1 MLNIANTR
9 KEWFIEQI
17 EGLKEK
23 GTSYAEIAASLGVK
37 PQYLNLIKNTER
49 GASEKLT
56 LKLCEAFNINHNDLL
71 KRIGTYEKQISRRSL
86 K

>member
-1 MLNIANTR
+1 MLSIAKIR

-49 GASEKLT
+49 GASE
-56 LKLCEAFNINHNDLL
+56 N
-71 KRIGTYEKQISRRSL
+71 
-86 K
+86 